1 VRPAANARQIT
12 VTAVID
18 PSASPAVCDDVRIQQ
33 VVWNLL
39 SNAVKFTPKGGC
51 VHVVLDREESQ
62 ALITVSDNGQGIE
75 PGLLP
80 YVFDRF
86 RQADSSTR
94 RKLGGLGLGLSI
106 VKHIVEHHGG
116 TQAVQI
122 SSKTADVDP
131 SKGEHATRERQER
144 LETAIEL
151 SGIRI
156 LLVDDEVDALRL
168 VGKVLAEA
176 GASITMAG
184 SVSEA
189 MVAVDK
195 EVPHILIS
203 DLGMPDE
210 DGFDLIQWVRGAGHT
225 AEQLPAVALTAFAN
239 KGHEDSALLSGFQ
252 IHVPK
257 PVDPDRLIAV
267 VASLTRREHSSRQ
280 GA

>member
-1 VRPAANARQIT
+1 VAAPGGCRICGDRT
-12 VTAVID
+12 SYP
-18 PSASPAVCDDVRIQQ
+18 PSASRRTLQHLGASGIPRSDGEGRGATFIVRLP
-33 VVWNLL
+33 V
-39 SNAVKFTPKGGC
+39 
-51 VHVVLDREESQ
+51 Q
-62 ALITVSDNGQGIE
+62 A
-75 PGLLP
+75 
-80 YVFDRF
+80 
-86 RQADSSTR
+86 A
-94 RKLGGLGLGLSI
+94 
-106 VKHIVEHHGG
+106 
-116 TQAVQI
+116 QI

-131 SKGEHATRERQER
+131 FKGEQATRERQER

-184 SVSEA
+184 SVNEA
-189 MVAVDK
+189 MVAAEQ

-210 DGFDLIQWVRGAGHT
+210 DGFDLIQWVRAAGQT

-280 GA
+280 GLNGKYCTK